1 MEAVLD
7 TELVG
12 RFVTKFPCT
21 AKHLACDEMGREA
34 AHDGGKW
41 RGTVDDEVLVTAVAV
56 AFPIGVVLVGPNVD
70 RALELSRYGLHGS
83 LDDHL
88 TGSVP
93 NDRFDRV

>member
-1 MEAVLD
+1 MRW
-7 TELVG
+7 G
-12 RFVTKFPCT
+12 
-21 AKHLACDEMGREA
+21 EA

-41 RGTVDDEVLVTAVAV
+41 RGTVDDEVLVTAEAV
-56 AFPIGVVLVGPNVD
+56 ALPIGVVLVGPNVD

-88 TGSVP
+88 TRSIP